1 MAKHYGTAHQ
11 SARCTVC
18 HHPSRPEI
26 DRALIDAVPY
36 RTLAATYD
44 VSPSALCRHIK
55 HLQHQMVVQERH
67 DEQTQAFNF
76 LEKLELLEARLD
88 RVFRKAEDTRS
99 LNVSLGCLQEYVR
112 VLALQEKVRHT
123 LGKRL

>member
-36 RTLAATYD
+36 RTLAATYG

-55 HLQHQMVVQERH
+55 HLQHQMVVQERRT
-67 DEQTQAFNF
+67 EQSQISQF
-76 LEKLELLEARLD
+76 LEKLELLEVRLD
-88 RVFRKAEDTRS
+88 RLFRKAEDSRS
-99 LNVSLGCLQEYVR
+99 LNVSLGCLQESIR